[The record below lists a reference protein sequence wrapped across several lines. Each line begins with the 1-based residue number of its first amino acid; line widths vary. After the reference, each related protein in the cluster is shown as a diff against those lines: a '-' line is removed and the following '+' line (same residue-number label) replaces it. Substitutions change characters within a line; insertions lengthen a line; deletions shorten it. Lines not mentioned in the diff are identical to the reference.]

1 MYPSNEKVLLSKVVI
16 QEQGKYFKNN
26 KMQFVIT

>member
-1 MYPSNEKVLLSKVVI
+1 MYPSKVLLSKVVI